1 VSETSAQAR
10 SGGLFA
16 VLGPRTTAEN
26 VHPMEEIVRAAHLC
40 VDMQN
45 IFAKGGLWET
55 PWMERVLPTI
65 ESIVSRYPERTIF
78 SRFITPQ
85 RAEERPGQWQH
96 YFRRWQHATRQNLRG
111 DELELVPAMA
121 RYVPPAVV
129 VDKPVYSAFVHSRL
143 YDLLTGKGIRTIVVS
158 GAETDVCVLATVFSA
173 VDLGFRVVI
182 VEDALCSSS
191 DEGHDAL
198 MTMYRTRLH
207 EQIDVVEAEELFD
220 VWRPE

>member
-1 VSETSAQAR
+1 LTEQ
-10 SGGLFA
+10 
-16 VLGPRTTAEN
+16 
-26 VHPMEEIVRAAHLC
+26 IVQAAHLC

-65 ESIVSRYPERTIF
+65 EAVAARYRERTIF
-78 SRFITPQ
+78 SRFIPPLH
-85 RAEERPGQWQH
+85 AEDRPGRWRR
-96 YFRRWQHATRQNLRG
+96 YFRRWEQATRENLRG
-111 DELELVPAMA
+111 DELDLVPAMA
-121 RYVPPAVV
+121 RHVPPALVL
-129 VDKPVYSAFVHSRL
+129 DKPAYSAFVRSQLHE
-143 YDLLTGKGIRTIVVS
+143 LLDGKAVETIVLT
-158 GAETDVCVLATVFSA
+158 GAETDVCVLATALSA

-207 EQIDVVEAEELFD
+207 EQIDVVKAEELFEL
-220 VWRPE
+220 WQPR

>member
-1 VSETSAQAR
+1 MQDIAR
-10 SGGLFA
+10 A
-16 VLGPRTTAEN
+16 V
-26 VHPMEEIVRAAHLC
+26 HLC

-65 ESIVSRYPERTIF
+65 EAIVERYPEGTVF

-85 RAEERPGQWQH
+85 RPEDRPGRWRH
-96 YFRRWQHATRQNLRG
+96 YFERWRKATRQNLRG
-111 DELELVPAMA
+111 GELDLVPALA
-121 RYVPPAVV
+121 RFVPPAIV
-129 VDKPVYSAFVHSRL
+129 VDKPGYSAFVQSRL
-143 YDLLTGKGIRTIVVS
+143 YNFLSDRGIDSIVVT
-158 GAETDVCVLATVFSA
+158 GAETDVCVLATTLSA
-173 VDLGFRVVI
+173 VDLGLRVVI

-207 EQIDVVEAEELFD
+207 EQIDVVKAEELFD
-220 VWRPE
+220 LWRPG